1 MLVLFLTLLFLALP
15 PPNHSSSSP
24 ASAPSASANG
34 GAPSSLATSSRVPRD
49 TKQQP
54 IKVLISDGCTQGD
67 SEGRELELD
76 PGSPLVLTH
85 RIRLVSGGEGGGGG
99 AGGCSSCDDM
109 LAKLRERIERL
120 EREVSDLREKCGGP
134 EGGGCCASEQSK
146 GPGCTVRPATCPDDC
161 SDQGRCVDGRCVCF
175 EGFSGD
181 DCSQAACDPPCDRGK
196 CVNGQCVCDAG
207 FTGLTCSE
215 SACSPACVRGR
226 CVNGKCV
233 CDRGFTGPD
242 CSEAAC
248 VPACVRGTCVNG
260 QCVCDPGFTGPT
272 CSDAECVPACVRG
285 TCVNGQCV
293 CDPGFTGPTC
303 SDAECVPACDRGT
316 CVNGQCVC
324 DPGFTGPACSEAAC
338 DPACVRGRC
347 VNGRCVC
354 DAGFTG
360 ADCSEAACKPA
371 CKNRGKCVN
380 GKCECAPGFTGSD
393 CGTKGCPNNCSNK
406 GRCVRGK
413 CVCRKGFTGPDCTD
427 CEPGRSGP
435 DCTVGLTGVTGLTAK
450 DITDSS
456 ATLVWNQP
464 SVPYDNYD
472 ITLTSQKEGDKITSS
487 VGGRLTT
494 YTQTGLAAGQEYHV
508 SITGEKDG
516 QSGPESTTDFV
527 TLISSITNLRLVKTS
542 TTYAIIQWDLPTME
556 IDRYHLI
563 VTPTSGGTAGQ
574 EISLSA
580 DVTSTQ
586 IDHLVAGVEYDVT
599 LVAERDG
606 IRSAPATIQ
615 VVPEEMGETLSMVT
629 ANTETKVGPV
639 VPGTDRQRLRP
650 ASQPQNGKPQHRPG
664 PIRRPGLP
672 RPANGGKVEA
682 GLRRVPSHGPPRKPG
697 TYPSTPRRTPSPQP
711 DEPTSDTKP
720 GALTGDKVSTESSK
734 GHGESPGGPDTGVS
748 SPEETRDPP
757 SAAEAPR
764 VPGIDTELHKESSRN
779 TTAHPSGKKCHPKL
793 IVGHPHLNGTIK
805 AKLPVIRNMT
815 HATDEEKVSAFF
827 KELQQ
832 HSIGPRNTSSE
843 EQGINL
849 HISVFEVSPGHDPNI
864 DLSKNA
870 LASTG
875 GGGGSRNNDH
885 ISISTLSLGLPS
897 SAAQLPPSPGR
908 RPEAAAEL
916 PRDSRHFA
924 ENGKPAFASASTESS
939 DFSESTEDGAFGSS
953 GTSSEESPQVA
964 STSRAREKDRTSEEL
979 ANGHSGTGTSEEQEP
994 AASQPSSFPKPKFTR
1009 RPGLGAFQNRTR
1021 PFLGGPHSPSRGG
1034 LSHRGHPYRGPNGGA
1049 VNRSLPLP
1057 TGGAGDTDTSRHP
1070 NQRPGGGVVFRKRN
1084 DTRAVRPGPIRPEL
1098 AHAAFTTAP
1107 PQPHY
1112 TTTPPHRSHPH
1123 DKVKLDTS
1131 EEDTETF
1138 PQRGNGDR
1146 VRNGGGHSQPRHP
1159 GLVNGRPRHPGL
1171 LNGNGKYKPRP
1182 GGPLRKRPL
1191 LVTKT
1196 TPRPGTHLPEAPH
1209 ATTPSTRGSIHP
1221 TEDVAEGITSRAQSQ
1236 NVNSIDGIAKP
1247 GVPRKSIP
1255 ETDPKPGLVSSKPR
1269 PGLAIRTRNGT
1280 VSQTPSGHKPA
1291 RRPLRP
1297 HGSAKISTSDDQQ
1310 GVALD
1315 HVGVHNISHNAVTLA
1330 WDAPQG
1336 LFNNFV
1342 VTRKTPVKGGVE
1354 SRESEGGEGAIERG
1368 NKGQEGEDVAANMA
1382 ETGTT
1387 DISGSSSQPSSPN
1400 DTSTKVLPGT
1410 ARSFLFKGLHPQ
1422 TRYVLSVFGDG
1433 PGGRSKTHSVTIN
1446 TGPEPPTNLIFSDL
1460 TDTTVSVSW
1469 TKPRSPVTG
1478 FKVTY
1483 THTQEGEPVS
1493 VTVGASEST
1502 VDLSG
1507 LTPGSSY
1514 EVNII
1519 SQLDL
1524 DESDPLKDMLHT
1536 LPDPPTGLQAINI
1549 TDSKALLLWRPA
1561 LAAVDNY
1568 VIVYGSANGPEVT
1581 VSVSGNA
1588 AAQQLEQLESTTEY
1602 SVTIT
1607 SHLGNRKSSGAT
1619 TTFTTTGGGG
1629 GLLPQDL
1636 TATQITPRSAL
1647 LTWKPPAATVSGY
1660 KLQYAIEG
1668 QAFQDVFVSGELLE
1682 QRLLR
1687 LRPGSKYV
1695 VRLQAEIGGVYTE
1708 AITTEFTT
1716 GALRFPFP
1724 TDCSQ
1729 ELLNGMHES
1738 GLADIFPLG
1747 EDSTP
1752 ISVYCDQ
1759 ETDGG
1764 GWTVLQRRMNGK
1776 VDFFKSWKEYVSGFG
1791 DRSEEF
1797 WLGNDL
1803 LHNLTKM
1810 TPMSLRVDMRAEGET
1825 VFAKYSSFSVGPA
1838 KFYTLKVSGYTG
1850 TAGDSMTYH
1859 NGRHFSTRDRDRS
1872 DIRFCAMSYRGG
1884 WWYRNCHEANLNGV
1898 YGTDRNHQGVIWTTW
1913 KGKEYSIPFVE
1924 MKMRPTSF
1932 RPPSQG

>member
-615 VVPEEMGETLSMVT
+615 VVP
-629 ANTETKVGPV
+629 
-639 VPGTDRQRLRP
+639 
-650 ASQPQNGKPQHRPG
+650 
-664 PIRRPGLP
+664 
-672 RPANGGKVEA
+672 
-682 GLRRVPSHGPPRKPG
+682 
-697 TYPSTPRRTPSPQP
+697 
-711 DEPTSDTKP
+711 
-720 GALTGDKVSTESSK
+720 
-734 GHGESPGGPDTGVS
+734 
-748 SPEETRDPP
+748 
-757 SAAEAPR
+757 
-764 VPGIDTELHKESSRN
+764 
-779 TTAHPSGKKCHPKL
+779 
-793 IVGHPHLNGTIK
+793 
-805 AKLPVIRNMT
+805 
-815 HATDEEKVSAFF
+815 
-827 KELQQ
+827 
-832 HSIGPRNTSSE
+832 
-843 EQGINL
+843 
-849 HISVFEVSPGHDPNI
+849 
-864 DLSKNA
+864 
-870 LASTG
+870 
-875 GGGGSRNNDH
+875 
-885 ISISTLSLGLPS
+885 
-897 SAAQLPPSPGR
+897 
-908 RPEAAAEL
+908 
-916 PRDSRHFA
+916 
-924 ENGKPAFASASTESS
+924 
-939 DFSESTEDGAFGSS
+939 
-953 GTSSEESPQVA
+953 
-964 STSRAREKDRTSEEL
+964 
-979 ANGHSGTGTSEEQEP
+979 
-994 AASQPSSFPKPKFTR
+994 
-1009 RPGLGAFQNRTR
+1009 
-1021 PFLGGPHSPSRGG
+1021 
-1034 LSHRGHPYRGPNGGA
+1034 
-1049 VNRSLPLP
+1049 
-1057 TGGAGDTDTSRHP
+1057 
-1070 NQRPGGGVVFRKRN
+1070 
-1084 DTRAVRPGPIRPEL
+1084 
-1098 AHAAFTTAP
+1098 
-1107 PQPHY
+1107 
-1112 TTTPPHRSHPH
+1112 
-1123 DKVKLDTS
+1123 
-1131 EEDTETF
+1131 
-1138 PQRGNGDR
+1138 
-1146 VRNGGGHSQPRHP
+1146 
-1159 GLVNGRPRHPGL
+1159 
-1171 LNGNGKYKPRP
+1171 
-1182 GGPLRKRPL
+1182 
-1191 LVTKT
+1191 
-1196 TPRPGTHLPEAPH
+1196 
-1209 ATTPSTRGSIHP
+1209 
-1221 TEDVAEGITSRAQSQ
+1221 
-1236 NVNSIDGIAKP
+1236 
-1247 GVPRKSIP
+1247 
-1255 ETDPKPGLVSSKPR
+1255 
-1269 PGLAIRTRNGT
+1269 
-1280 VSQTPSGHKPA
+1280 
-1291 RRPLRP
+1291 
-1297 HGSAKISTSDDQQ
+1297 
-1310 GVALD
+1310 
-1315 HVGVHNISHNAVTLA
+1315 
-1330 WDAPQG
+1330 
-1336 LFNNFV
+1336 
-1342 VTRKTPVKGGVE
+1342 
-1354 SRESEGGEGAIERG
+1354 
-1368 NKGQEGEDVAANMA
+1368 
-1382 ETGTT
+1382 
-1387 DISGSSSQPSSPN
+1387 
-1400 DTSTKVLPGT
+1400 
-1410 ARSFLFKGLHPQ
+1410 
-1422 TRYVLSVFGDG
+1422 
-1433 PGGRSKTHSVTIN
+1433 
-1446 TGPEPPTNLIFSDL
+1446 GPEPPTNLIFSDL